1 MKLLLIFIYLI
12 TSNISYALEK
22 PNIKNLV
29 LSKNPK
35 IYEEVVFKDSNDYD
49 VNLDDFKGKLLILNF
64 WATWCAPC
72 REEMPSLDDLQSNSN
87 FDNLKI
93 FPINIGQENLS
104 KSDAFFKEIGIQNL
118 EIYFDA
124 PITLA
129 KKFSLRG
136 VPTTILFNKK
146 GEEFG
151 RIMGTIDFNNLEFI
165 NWLKTFA
172 YLGLDSKEP
181 VTVGSSKVAPRD
193 VLAAVLPNPA
203 KLGHLMHGKTCA
215 GTWVKG
221 TLDGVSRELYLYHVA
236 DNETTMREWGAQ
248 AVLWQTAVCPV
259 VALELLAT
267 GVWAGTGVKGP
278 DAFDSVPFLNLL
290 GEYGTHHGMVELGS
304 GLWPS
309 PRPASKPSWDRP
321 VQRPSV
327 RLR

>member
-12 TSNISYALEK
+12 TSNISYALEE

-87 FDNLKI
+87 FDNLKV

-104 KSDAFFKEIGIQNL
+104 KSDAFFKDLGIQNL

-151 RIMGTIDFNNLEFI
+151 RIMGSIDFNNLEFI
-165 NWLKTFA
+165 NWLKQ
-172 YLGLDSKEP
+172 Y
-181 VTVGSSKVAPRD
+181 
-193 VLAAVLPNPA
+193 N
-203 KLGHLMHGKTCA
+203 
-215 GTWVKG
+215 
-221 TLDGVSRELYLYHVA
+221 
-236 DNETTMREWGAQ
+236 
-248 AVLWQTAVCPV
+248 
-259 VALELLAT
+259 
-267 GVWAGTGVKGP
+267 
-278 DAFDSVPFLNLL
+278 
-290 GEYGTHHGMVELGS
+290 
-304 GLWPS
+304 
-309 PRPASKPSWDRP
+309 
-321 VQRPSV
+321 
-327 RLR
+327 